1 MILNWSKSS
10 RYANDVWEAQG
21 IDGGT
26 YRIFFEGIRGTY
38 IDGVRQMVVVAQY
51 IAHMDCEVYV
61 CATLALAKEALEAL
75 ERESIKQALSI
86 A

>member
-1 MILNWSKSS
+1 
-10 RYANDVWEAQG
+10 
-21 IDGGT
+21 
-26 YRIFFEGIRGTY
+26 
-38 IDGVRQMVVVAQY
+38 MVVVAQY